1 MPKLEL
7 QINGIT
13 TSHHAFKLSDVTFS
27 LQAGDIMGLI
37 GSSGSGK
44 STLIETI
51 LGLKKQDIGSITVV
65 DAEGNKLPLTEVI
78 GYSPQKNALYP
89 LLTIEENLKT
99 FGRLHRMNYKE
110 IKKLTNLLL
119 PRLGL
124 ENHKKK
130 KIIQLSGGMQKRA
143 DLAVSLI
150 HSPQVIVLDEPFS
163 GLDLSLCKFIWD
175 LLVQLSKGGRILI
188 ISSHRVAELQ
198 KYCNKFGLIHNGSYY
213 NTEQIMKSL
222 GRRRRKSI
230 PDFIEALFSGKTTM
244 GAPPEVTP
252 KDQPIIDLEK
262 LIPKP

>member
-1 MPKLEL
+1 MHPEAENVWK
-7 QINGIT
+7 
-13 TSHHAFKLSDVTFS
+13 SD
-27 LQAGDIMGLI
+27 
-37 GSSGSGK
+37 
-44 STLIETI
+44 
-51 LGLKKQDIGSITVV
+51 
-65 DAEGNKLPLTEVI
+65 
-78 GYSPQKNALYP
+78 
-89 LLTIEENLKT
+89 LKT
-99 FGRLHRMNYKE
+99 FGKLHRMRNKE
-110 IKKLTNLLL
+110 IKRLSNLIL

-130 KIIQLSGGMQKRA
+130 KIKQLSGGMQKRA
-143 DLAVSLI
+143 DLAVTLI

-163 GLDLSLCKFIWD
+163 GLDIFLCKFIWD

-222 GRRRRKSI
+222 GGRKGKSI
-230 PDFIEALFSGKTTM
+230 PDFIEKLFSGKTTM
-244 GAPPEVTP
+244 GAPSEVTP